1 MLYQNQKQQV
11 LEEILTDQVR
21 YTIQKAVQ
29 EGQRTIRE
37 GYLYRIS
44 TSAPEF
50 IVACEVAD
58 QSGLK
63 VTV

>member
-1 MLYQNQKQQV
+1 MLYHNQKQDA

-29 EGQRTIRE
+29 EGQRMIRE
-37 GYLYRIS
+37 GYLRRIS
-44 TSAPEF
+44 TSGPEF
-50 IVACEVAD
+50 IVACDVAD
-58 QSGLK
+58 KSGLK

>member
-29 EGQRTIRE
+29 EGQRSIRE
-37 GYLYRIS
+37 GYLHRIS
-44 TSAPEF
+44 TSEPEF

>member
-1 MLYQNQKQQV
+1 MFYQNQKQDV
-11 LEEILTDQVR
+11 LEDVLTDHVR

-37 GYLYRIS
+37 EYLHRIS
-44 TSAPEF
+44 TSGPEF

-58 QSGLK
+58 KSGLK
-63 VTV
+63 VTI

>member
-44 TSAPEF
+44 TSGPEF

>member
-1 MLYQNQKQQV
+1 MLYQYQKQAV
-11 LEEILTDQVR
+11 LEEILTDNVR

-29 EGQRTIRE
+29 EGRRTIRE
-37 GYLYRIS
+37 GYLHRIS
-44 TSAPEF
+44 TSGTEF

-58 QSGLK
+58 KSGLK

>member
-1 MLYQNQKQQV
+1 MLYQNKKQQV

-29 EGQRTIRE
+29 EGQRTIRQ
-37 GYLYRIS
+37 GYLHRIS
-44 TSAPEF
+44 TSEPEF

-58 QSGLK
+58 NSGLK

>member
-1 MLYQNQKQQV
+1 MLYQNKKQQV

-37 GYLYRIS
+37 GYLHRIS
-44 TSAPEF
+44 TSGPEF

-58 QSGLK
+58 NSGLE